1 MKWVFLTPLHLYRI
15 WEKGLKRGQM
25 ERVGVREG
33 PEFLD
38 WHSQESLE
46 RREGEESSFL
56 LDVNSATHQG
66 ISGVD

>member
-1 MKWVFLTPLHLYRI
+1 MKWVFLTPVHLYRI

-25 ERVGVREG
+25 GKVGVREG
-33 PEFLD
+33 LGFLD
-38 WHSQESLE
+38 WHSQESVE
-46 RREGEESSFL
+46 RREGEESNFL